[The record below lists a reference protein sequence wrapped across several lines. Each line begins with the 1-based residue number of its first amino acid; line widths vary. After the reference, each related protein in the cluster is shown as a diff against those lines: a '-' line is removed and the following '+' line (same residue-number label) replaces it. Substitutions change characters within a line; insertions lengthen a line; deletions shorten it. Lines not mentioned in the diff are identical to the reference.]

1 MRKVANFCDYFVIC
15 SGTSDR
21 QIQAIAD
28 GIGDGLDKMGF
39 KLPRKHG
46 SDSSTWMVLDV
57 GDVVIHIFERE
68 AREFYGLE
76 HLWQDAPK
84 VAWKRLKA

>member
-1 MRKVANFCDYFVIC
+1 MRKVANFCDYFVVC

-28 GIGDGLDKMGF
+28 GIEEGLSQMGIR
-39 KLPRKHG
+39 LPRKHA
-46 SDSSTWMVLDV
+46 SNNATWMVLDA

-76 HLWQDAPK
+76 HLWQDAPRVK
-84 VAWKRLKA
+84 WQRIKA